1 MIWTGALILGAVVGT
16 LTAKR
21 RGGKMLD
28 LLQYGAVYA
37 IAFGLAGLAIGI
49 LLDRMG

>member
-16 LTAKR
+16 FTAKR